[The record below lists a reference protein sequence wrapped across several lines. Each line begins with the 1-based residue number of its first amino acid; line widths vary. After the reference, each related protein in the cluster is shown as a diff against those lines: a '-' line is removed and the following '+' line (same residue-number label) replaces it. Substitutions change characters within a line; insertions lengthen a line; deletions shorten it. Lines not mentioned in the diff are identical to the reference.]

1 MIKILLNKFLIL
13 RVVVE
18 SKLLYFVC
26 QVYIFDKCTHLV
38 LTNIPSNHTHS
49 GDPEQF
55 WNCAEVSVLPVSTE
69 NPDPGSH
76 AADESIC
83 GSGVTP
89 TPPVEPTPMTPPTS
103 PSPPTS
109 PVDPNT
115 EGYCNWGPLGTG
127 LSSTCD
133 GCVQGGNVCNAG
145 AHQCESG
152 EYLLVLKQ
160 SSVSLYLTIISPC
173 CVLVHSFLFISLAR
187 LWR

>member
-1 MIKILLNKFLIL
+1 MYTSCAYK
-13 RVVVE
+13 
-18 SKLLYFVC
+18 
-26 QVYIFDKCTHLV
+26 H
-38 LTNIPSNHTHS
+38 SNHTHS

-55 WNCAEVSVLPVSTE
+55 WNCAEVSVLPISTE
-69 NPDPGSH
+69 NPNPGSH

-115 EGYCNWGPLGTG
+115 EGYCNWGSLGTG

-152 EYLLVLKQ
+152 ESLLVLKQ
-160 SSVSLYLTIISPC
+160 SSVSLYLTIHLTML
-173 CVLVHSFLFISLAR
+173 CVGSFISFHISC
-187 LWR
+187 